1 MSSSTIDLYSRARGS
16 VRSAADRDA
25 AAHDA
30 RVLATIH
37 ANDASA
43 VAELGLQNKKA
54 RNQHRGL
61 LFEIR
66 AAMSY
71 ADRECL
77 IQHALDQAHVRAG
90 SAESLAVSVP
100 EARFKAGQSVLQW
113 WASWFK
119 DPNVFGAALL
129 AKGKKRASWYSADI
143 IRPDGIKSI
152 HYAGG
157 RRAVPGHTYLVT

>member
-1 MSSSTIDLYSRARGS
+1 MSSSSTDLYSRARGS

-25 AAHDA
+25 AEHDA

-37 ANDASA
+37 ANDALA
-43 VAELGLQNKKA
+43 VDELGRQNKKA

-71 ADRECL
+71 SDRECL

-113 WASWFK
+113 WSSWFS
-119 DPNVFGAALL
+119 DPKVSGAAVL

-143 IRPDGIKSI
+143 IRPDGIQSI

>member
-25 AAHDA
+25 AERDA

-37 ANDASA
+37 ANDALA
-43 VAELGLQNKKA
+43 VAELGRQNKKA

-77 IQHALDQAHVRAG
+77 IQHALDQAHVRAV
-90 SAESLAVSVP
+90 SAESSAVAVP

-119 DPNVFGAALL
+119 DENVFGAAP
-129 AKGKKRASWYSADI
+129 AKGKKRASWYSAEI

-157 RRAVPGHTYLVT
+157 RRKPPGHTYFVT